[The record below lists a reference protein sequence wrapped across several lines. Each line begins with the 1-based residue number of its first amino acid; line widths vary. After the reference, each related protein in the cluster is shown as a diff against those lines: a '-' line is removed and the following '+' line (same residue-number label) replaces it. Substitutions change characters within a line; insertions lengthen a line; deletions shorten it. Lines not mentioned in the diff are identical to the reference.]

1 MMIAID
7 GIDGSIAIDY
17 ASLTFV
23 MTREIIVSILEGEGA
38 EGRGG
43 SFKIGEEREATCFI
57 STPGE
62 LLAIGRVLK
71 VDLKDQYV
79 ALSTAKDERFV
90 FSYQDVLGFKLAA
103 PAQHKERSAGFR

>member
-1 MMIAID
+1 
-7 GIDGSIAIDY
+7 
-17 ASLTFV
+17 

-43 SFKIGEEREATCFI
+43 AYKIGEEREATCFI

-62 LLAIGRVLK
+62 LMAIARVIR
-71 VDLKDQYV
+71 VDLKESYV
-79 ALSTAKDERFV
+79 ALSTAKDERFA

-103 PAQHKERSAGFR
+103 PAQHKDRAAGFR